1 LARRIDLIRVYA
13 TRECAEHTARLNLSN
28 TITTPSREP
37 LMATPP
43 EVDPYDE
50 YNRELIANVHP
61 PDWVN
66 PEPEGRYNLVVVGAG
81 TAGLVS
87 AAGAAG
93 MGAKV
98 ALIERHLMG
107 GDCLNV
113 GCVPSKTMIRA
124 GRAMFDVR
132 SATRFGVQVPEG
144 AGVDFSA
151 VMERVRR
158 IRAQI
163 SSHDSARRFRDEYG
177 VDIFLGGG
185 RFTGQDAVE
194 VEGSTLRFERA
205 VIATGARAA
214 VPRIPGLAEAGFL
227 TNETVFNLTEQ
238 PARLAV
244 LGGGPIGCELAQTF
258 ARLGSEVTI
267 IEMGEQFLPRE
278 DFDAAAVLRAALER
292 EGVDVRLGT
301 TLQRVETRG
310 GAKALHLATSD
321 RPTTLEVDE
330 ILVGVGRTASV
341 DGLGLEAA
349 GVRYGARGV
358 EVNDFLQT
366 SNRRI
371 YAAGDV
377 CSQYKFTH
385 AADFMARAVI
395 QNAFFGFAGRKRVS
409 SLTIPWCTYTDPEIA
424 HVGLYEHEAAAKGIE
439 VTTFTVPMSGVDRA
453 IAGGE
458 DEGFVKIHVKRGSDR
473 IVGATVVARH
483 AGEMISEI
491 TTAIV
496 GKVGLGTLASVIHP
510 YPTQAEAI
518 RKAGDLYNRTRLTE
532 GRSKLLRRYFA
543 WRR

>member
-1 LARRIDLIRVYA
+1 MVAMPDA
-13 TRECAEHTARLNLSN
+13 
-28 TITTPSREP
+28 
-37 LMATPP
+37 
-43 EVDPYDE
+43 DPYHE
-50 YNRELIANVHP
+50 YNTELIANVHP

-66 PEPEGRYNLVVVGAG
+66 PEPDGRYNLVVIGAG

-98 ALIERHLMG
+98 ALVERHLMG

-113 GCVPSKTMIRA
+113 GCVPSKTLIRA
-124 GRAMFDVR
+124 GRAISDVR
-132 SATRFGVQVPEG
+132 SAARFGVQVPEG
-144 AGVDFSA
+144 TGVDFSE
-151 VMERVRR
+151 VMARVCR

-163 SSHDSARRFRDEYG
+163 SPHDSAHRFRDEYG

-185 RFTGQDAVE
+185 RFTGPDTVE
-194 VEGSTLRFERA
+194 VEGATLHFERA
-205 VIATGARAA
+205 VIATGARAS
-214 VPRIPGLAEAGFL
+214 VPPIPGLVEAGYL

-238 PARLAV
+238 PSRLAV

-267 IEMGEQFLPRE
+267 IEMGAHFLPRE
-278 DFDAAAVLRAALER
+278 DVDAASVLRAALER
-292 EGVDVRLGT
+292 DGVNVRLGT
-301 TLQRVETRG
+301 TLERVETEGRT
-310 GAKALHLATSD
+310 KVLHLATGD
-321 RPTTLEVDE
+321 RSATLEADA
-330 ILVGVGRTASV
+330 ILVGVGRTANV
-341 DGLGLEAA
+341 DGLGLETA
-349 GVRYGARGV
+349 GVRFGARGV

-377 CSQYKFTH
+377 CSPYKFTH

-395 QNAFFGFAGRKRVS
+395 QNAFFSFAGRKRVS

-424 HVGLYEHEAAAKGIE
+424 HVGLYEREAEAKGIE
-439 VTTFTVPMSGVDRA
+439 VSTFTVPMSDVDRA
-453 IAGGE
+453 IAEGE
-458 DEGFVKIHVKRGSDR
+458 DAGFVKIHVKRGGDR

-483 AGEMISEI
+483 AGEMISEL
-491 TTAIV
+491 TTAMV
-496 GKVGLGTLASVIHP
+496 GEVGLGTLASVIHP

-532 GRSKLLRRYFA
+532 GRSRVLRRYFA